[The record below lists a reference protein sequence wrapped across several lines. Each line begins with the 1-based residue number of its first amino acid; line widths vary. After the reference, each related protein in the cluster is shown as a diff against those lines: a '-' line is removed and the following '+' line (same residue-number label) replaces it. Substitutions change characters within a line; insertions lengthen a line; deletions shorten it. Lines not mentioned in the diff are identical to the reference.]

1 MSQGGAAG
9 APAQRPILMQSRH
22 VSGRQAL
29 RCATASSSS
38 GFDFA

>member
-1 MSQGGAAG
+1 MSQRGAAG
-9 APAQRPILMQSRH
+9 AVQRPILMQSRH

>member
-1 MSQGGAAG
+1 MSQSGSAG
-9 APAQRPILMQSRH
+9 ASCARSLMQSRH

-29 RCATASSSS
+29 RGATASSSS

>member
-9 APAQRPILMQSRH
+9 ALQRPILMQSRH

-29 RCATASSSS
+29 CSSTASITSV
-38 GFDFA
+38 FDFA